1 MRLKNS
7 KRFECSM
14 INAKNIQN
22 TYSYFKTHGNTSLTH
37 NTVFQHTDVNL
48 YWVGNGISLL

>member
-1 MRLKNS
+1 MLLKNS

-37 NTVFQHTDVNL
+37 KTVFQHTDVNL